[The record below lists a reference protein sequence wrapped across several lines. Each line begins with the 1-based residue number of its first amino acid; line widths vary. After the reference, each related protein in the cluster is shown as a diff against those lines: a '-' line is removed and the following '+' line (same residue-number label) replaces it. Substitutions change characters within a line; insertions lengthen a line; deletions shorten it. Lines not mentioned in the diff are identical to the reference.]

1 MSYWDTSAL
10 VKHYTPESDSIAFEA
25 LGKALAPMH
34 TARITYYEFHTAL
47 RRREA
52 EGIIAAG
59 ETETCLQKLR
69 EHIARGIITIHDE
82 SASVQDKFATV
93 LEDCFSASPIV
104 YVRTADAI
112 HIATALAA
120 GEQDFVSADT
130 RQRKAA
136 ELAGLTVHP

>member
-10 VKHYTPESDSIAFEA
+10 LKHYTPEPDSLAFEA
-25 LGKALAPMH
+25 LGKALSPIH
-34 TARITYYEFHTAL
+34 TSRVTAYEFHSAL

-52 EGIIAAG
+52 EGIIATG
-59 ETETCLQKLR
+59 EAETCLEKFR
-69 EHIARGIITIHDE
+69 DHIVRGIITIHEE
-82 SASVQDKFATV
+82 STAMRDKFATV
-93 LEDCFSASPIV
+93 LDNCFSAVPIV

-120 GEQDFVSADT
+120 GETDFVTADV

-136 ELAGLTVHP
+136 EVCGLTVHP